1 MQALLRVFEFK
12 DATSPAASATRRRG
26 GGTPADPIATEYDDA
41 RTERIVRRMLMQES
55 RLHLHRPNNLAK
67 VNVPQELSDV
77 TKKLIFSPS
86 GKAPNAAMKPSAS
99 PPMCHEPPH
108 LPKAETTTTTYE
120 AKPQA
125 SKSDAKRHERTKGPS
140 VSDGSAQIGL
150 RSPSLS
156 PAPREQVQQQ
166 MKKLTAY
173 DRHLNPEGWPVA

>member
-12 DATSPAASATRRRG
+12 DATSPAASDTRRRG

-55 RLHLHRPNNLAK
+55 RLHRPNNLAK

-140 VSDGSAQIGL
+140 VSNGSAQIGL